1 MHFLDQRGFYIY
13 LRCQSLKII
22 FETVNLL
29 MKRPRTRLSWNHTIL
44 LHMIR
49 GATEDGATCC
59 RTHKLHVFPYF
70 ITIGDVLQHKLHSII
85 TIGVALQIIYFT
97 VAVML

>member
-1 MHFLDQRGFYIY
+1 MG
-13 LRCQSLKII
+13 
-22 FETVNLL
+22 VGG
-29 MKRPRTRLSWNHTIL
+29 
-44 LHMIR
+44 R

-59 RTHKLHVFPYF
+59 RMHKLHVFPYF

>member
-1 MHFLDQRGFYIY
+1 MRHFLYIMMP
-13 LRCQSLKII
+13 
-22 FETVNLL
+22 
-29 MKRPRTRLSWNHTIL
+29 MKEEHRF
-44 LHMIR
+44 MIR

-70 ITIGDVLQHKLHSII
+70 ITIGDVLRHKLHSII

>member
-1 MHFLDQRGFYIY
+1 MSLSSTADQTDLLILFAG
-13 LRCQSLKII
+13 SLIM
-22 FETVNLL
+22 N
-29 MKRPRTRLSWNHTIL
+29 
-44 LHMIR
+44 R

-59 RTHKLHVFPYF
+59 RTHKLHVFPNF
-70 ITIGDVLQHKLHSII
+70 ITIGDVLRHKLHSII

>member
-1 MHFLDQRGFYIY
+1 
-13 LRCQSLKII
+13 
-22 FETVNLL
+22 
-29 MKRPRTRLSWNHTIL
+29 
-44 LHMIR
+44 MIR

-70 ITIGDVLQHKLHSII
+70 ITIGDVLRHKLHSII